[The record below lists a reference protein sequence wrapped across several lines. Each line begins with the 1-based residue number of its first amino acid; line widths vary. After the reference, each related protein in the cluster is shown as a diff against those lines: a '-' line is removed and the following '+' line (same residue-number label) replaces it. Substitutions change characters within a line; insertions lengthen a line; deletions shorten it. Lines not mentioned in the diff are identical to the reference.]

1 MSTTK
6 STTKQ
11 PSTPTTIEDSVINE
25 AKILLERFG
34 TGTSAA
40 IVLVV
45 FVAIILVMFCLCKCC
60 RKSKYALLKQRMLRL
75 EVDSEIH
82 NDYGREKDFLLT
94 EKGGGYKSDRLTLLD
109 QSSEDEF

>member
-60 RKSKYALLKQRMLRL
+60 RKSKYALLKQRMLR
-75 EVDSEIH
+75 
-82 NDYGREKDFLLT
+82 DYGREKDFLLT